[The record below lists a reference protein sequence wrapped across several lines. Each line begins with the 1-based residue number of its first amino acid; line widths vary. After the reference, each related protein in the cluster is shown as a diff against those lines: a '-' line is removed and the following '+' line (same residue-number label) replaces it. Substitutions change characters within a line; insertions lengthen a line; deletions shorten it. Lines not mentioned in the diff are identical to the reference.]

1 MTATLNDRHP
11 RPGGPL
17 PCPNAP
23 LNDCS
28 GASAQCEGIHHGTLA
43 KTVRKSFARRPLRRR
58 RIPCRSRGGG
68 LPRLPCIHCRQLALL
83 PAVWRRGAAA
93 GLQEMQRQPSGRRAV
108 LRTMRPA
115 DHLTV
120 QAGRSC
126 AAIRGRTGNNGRFRQ
141 KHPRRPCSST
151 TPSPSPPSSRTARW
165 SGATKPWKPPS
176 DRKSVV

>member
-43 KTVRKSFARRPLRRR
+43 KTVRKSFARRPPRRR

-68 LPRLPCIHCRQLALL
+68 LPRLPCIHCHQLALL
-83 PAVWRRGAAA
+83 PAVWRRRSEEHTSE
-93 GLQEMQRQPSGRRAV
+93 LQS
-108 LRTMRPA
+108 
-115 DHLTV
+115 
-120 QAGRSC
+120 
-126 AAIRGRTGNNGRFRQ
+126 
-141 KHPRRPCSST
+141 PCKLGCRLLPEKKKKT
-151 TPSPSPPSSRTARW
+151 
-165 SGATKPWKPPS
+165 
-176 DRKSVV
+176 